1 MVQDFGGEHKDIEVQ
16 IVRPGMILSSPTFWR
31 ALQANLI
38 RASSYIT
45 STIVN
50 IDRRTLSAALL
61 DQALHGFE
69 KEMLSNADLARIGGR
84 RTIT

>member
-1 MVQDFGGEHKDIEVQ
+1 MVQDFGRQHKDIEVQ

-45 STIVN
+45 SAIIN
-50 IDRRTLSAALL
+50 IDRLTLAAALL
-61 DQALHGFE
+61 NQVMHGFE
-69 KEMLSNADLARIGGR
+69 KEILSNADLARIGGR
-84 RTIT
+84 SVII

>member
-1 MVQDFGGEHKDIEVQ
+1 MVQDFGREHKNVEVQ

-45 STIVN
+45 SAITN
-50 IDRRTLSAALL
+50 IDRPTLAAALL
-61 DQALHGFE
+61 NQAMHGFE

-84 RTIT
+84 SVII

>member
-1 MVQDFGGEHKDIEVQ
+1 MQDFGREHKDIEVQ

-45 STIVN
+45 SAIVN
-50 IDRRTLSAALL
+50 IDRPTLSAALL
-61 DQALHGFE
+61 NQAMHGFE
-69 KEMLSNADLARIGGR
+69 KEILSNADLARIGGR
-84 RTIT
+84 SVID